1 MKGAENANTH
11 RKSVVLCNYLFGA
24 CFIFFLGGGFDTQS
38 LFAAHIAIAAG
49 LALVNACLMTACLLL
64 QQSSLRA
71 NGAGI
76 TTTYNRL
83 GILIPTLLSAL
94 LFREYPTMVKACG
107 IALAVAAVLYSCEK
121 EPGRASVGDTDH
133 GTGKNL
139 KVIIGQEPTKQETAA
154 ARQDNQQPACR
165 ETGSQKKNYGL
176 LALVFL
182 TGGCIDF
189 ISKLFGILCQP
200 QLKTLY
206 TFVTFLFCAAIML
219 AVVIVQKEPLTR
231 KDVAYGALIGI
242 PNVGITFSMVSAA
255 AVLPAYIVF
264 PVYSGAVIIIVNLAG
279 VLLFKEHL
287 TKREAIATAMIAA
300 ALVLLNL

>member
-1 MKGAENANTH
+1 MESLLIAIAANTLMIFSMKRAETADAH

-24 CFIFFLGGGFDTQS
+24 CFIFLFGGGLALGESAGTGSGFALQG
-38 LFAAHIAIAAG
+38 LFSAHIGIAAG
-49 LALVNACLMTACLLL
+49 LALVNACLMTTCLLL
-64 QQSSLRA
+64 QQSSLRT

-94 LFREYPTMVKACG
+94 LFREYPTVLKAFG
-107 IALAVAAVLYSCEK
+107 IALAIAAVLYSCEK
-121 EPGRASVGDTDH
+121 ESDQAASQNADS
-133 GTGKNL
+133 
-139 KVIIGQEPTKQETAA
+139 
-154 ARQDNQQPACR
+154 R
-165 ETGSQKKNYGL
+165 KKNYGL

-189 ISKLFGILCQP
+189 ISKVFGILCQP
-200 QLKTLY
+200 ELKTLY
-206 TFVTFLFCAAIML
+206 TFVTFLLCAVIML
-219 AVVIVQKEPLTR
+219 VVILVQKEPLTR

-264 PVYSGAVIIIVNLAG
+264 PVYSGAVIIIINLAS
-279 VLLFKEHL
+279 VVLFKERL
-287 TKREAIATAMIAA
+287 TKREIIATAMIAT